1 MGSRV
6 PARRE
11 QRRPTGSRHAE
22 GSRDPEARRFG
33 PSVSGS
39 GRHSGS
45 SLHDAIAALADA
57 GLPLFE
63 RMRAESRCL
72 PMKIGIWADI
82 SNRTDPAVHAALK
95 VQVEILARAR
105 PYLAA
110 CAAEGAM
117 RHDLDS
123 NAVEA
128 VTPEH
133 RQQATRLRPQRKK

>member
-1 MGSRV
+1 MKKARAILRLDGLV
-6 PARRE
+6 PAFPERPP
-11 QRRPTGSRHAE
+11 QR
-22 GSRDPEARRFG
+22 
-33 PSVSGS
+33 VL
-39 GRHSGS
+39 
-45 SLHDAIAALADA
+45 LHDAIAALADA